1 MVFAIAVPNTIECN
15 NNASQNGVSTVYI
28 IHGQFV
34 GVNKPSRLK
43 CLLHRG
49 FSTSVLFIVYN
60 KLNTYIEMYCMCKEA
75 GIVENHSLRAI
86 KMTCV
91 TSTKRISL
99 HDDDV
104 IVT

>member
-1 MVFAIAVPNTIECN
+1 MALEYFWSHKIRSFLC
-15 NNASQNGVSTVYI
+15 STVC
-28 IHGQFV
+28 G
-34 GVNKPSRLK
+34 SRYAD
-43 CLLHRG
+43 
-49 FSTSVLFIVYN
+49 VLVVYN
-60 KLNTYIEMYCMCKEA
+60 KLNTCIEMYCMCKEA

-86 KMTCV
+86 EMTCV